1 MNHKELMDQYGIS
14 LGLPLDNDRT
24 ILIDCMDTIVT
35 RDVSLDSLL
44 SLWSK
49 EMGKE
54 FNIYTKFLL
63 NYRRNVVLSAMH
75 NTVNIEEI
83 YGEIYDHCHYFGL
96 IDTMITKESF
106 VKKAHRI
113 ELDIELRH
121 QHVIDATVDF
131 LRKEKAS
138 GKSVY
143 CVSDF
148 RLPGTDIKTF
158 FTHKGIED
166 LLTGV
171 FSSCDFGK
179 TKKSGDFYRYVLSGI
194 NMKPSECIMI
204 GDNMKSD
211 CINASINGIKS
222 YLFKR

>member
-1 MNHKELMDQYGIS
+1 MNHKELLDQYGIS

-49 EMGKE
+49 GMGKE

-75 NTVNIEEI
+75 NTVQIEEI
-83 YGEIYDHCHYFGL
+83 YGEIYNHCHYFGL
-96 IDTMITKESF
+96 IDPMITKDYF
-106 VKKAHRI
+106 VQKAHHI
-113 ELDIELRH
+113 EMDIELCH
-121 QHVIDATVDF
+121 QHLIHETITF
-131 LRKEKAS
+131 LRKEKSS
-138 GKSVY
+138 GRKVY

-148 RLPGTDIKTF
+148 RLPGTDIKSF
-158 FTHKGIED
+158 FSHKGIED
-166 LLTGV
+166 LFTGV
-171 FSSCDFGK
+171 FSSSDFGK
-179 TKKSGDFYRYVLSGI
+179 TKKAGDFYRCVLSEI